1 MIDGKKVVTVL
12 PAYNAAATLRATVAD
27 LPLGLVDEVLLVDDG
42 SLDQTVAVA
51 NELRLRAF
59 VHPRNLGYGA
69 NQKTCYREALRAG
82 ADIVVMVHPDY
93 QYSPRLVGAMA
104 AMVASGEYDVVL
116 GSRMLGGTALAGG
129 MPLYKYIANRVLTVV
144 QNLLQWTR
152 LSEYHTGFRAY
163 SRKVLDTLP
172 LAENSD
178 DFVFDNQ
185 ILAQAL
191 VFGFRVGE
199 MSCPTRYRPDAS
211 SINFLRSVRYSL
223 GVLKTALCVF
233 GKRVGLW
240 DPRFLS
246 PKGRSLS
253 TMPAT
258 SVKLSEE
265 SSEQSREGARRPVG
279 ERR

>member
-1 MIDGKKVVTVL
+1 L
-12 PAYNAAATLRATVAD
+12 LLAYNAAPTLKATVAD

-42 SLDQTVAVA
+42 SQDQTVAVA
-51 NELRLRAF
+51 NGLGLRTF
-59 VHPRNLGYGA
+59 VHRRNLGYGA

-116 GSRMLGGTALAGG
+116 GSRMMGDTALAGG
-129 MPLYKYIANRVLTVV
+129 MPLYKYIANRFLTVV
-144 QNLLQWTR
+144 QNLLQRTR

-163 SRKVLDTLP
+163 SRQVLETLP

-191 VFGFRVGE
+191 VFEFRIGE
-199 MSCPTRYRPDAS
+199 MSCPTRYRTDAS
-211 SINFLRSVRYSL
+211 SLNFVRSVRYGL
-223 GVLKTALCVF
+223 GVLKTSLSVL
-233 GKRVGLW
+233 GKRVGLLN
-240 DPRFLS
+240 PRFLS
-246 PKGRSLS
+246 PTGRTLS
-253 TMPAT
+253 TIPSTPAE
-258 SVKLSEE
+258 LSHG
-265 SSEQSREGARRPVG
+265 SSEGSRKGSRRPVG